1 MHCAKG
7 VRAVAFTVGLA
18 LTASHSTAT
27 VLFHNTGT
35 TSNWDLVFVEHNG
48 SLSEVRSPS
57 PLFKGSTA
65 IRATQVFDPSYTGRY
80 HSEVVH
86 NDGYRPGQMRF
97 YGFAF
102 YIPSN
107 WQSVSQGFNIAQFIA
122 DFGDTGCDDFM
133 PSTMMWLTG
142 SSLSTRVK
150 QGTICN
156 QSIRTFSNFASL
168 TYGEWHRIE
177 IQANWQ
183 TDSSGYLKVW
193 VDGIKRLEVF
203 GLETTIFDPANRT
216 FSFRVGMYA
225 NSWHDQGKMVG
236 SQGTR
241 TLYYDQIGIG
251 TAFRD
256 ADPNAW

>member
-1 MHCAKG
+1 MRYANL
-7 VRAVAFTVGLA
+7 VRAFAMTGALGLP
-18 LTASHSTAT
+18 ASYSTAA

-35 TSNWDLVFVEHNG
+35 TSGWNLVFVEHRG
-48 SLSEVRSPS
+48 SVAQVTSPV
-57 PLFKGSTA
+57 FKGSTA
-65 IRATQVFDPSYTGRY
+65 LRVTQVYDPAYTGRY
-80 HSEVVH
+80 HSEFVR
-86 NDGYRPGQMRF
+86 NDGYRPGLMRF
-97 YGFAF
+97 YGFAL

-133 PSTMMWLTG
+133 PSTMMWFTG

-150 QGTICN
+150 QGSICN
-156 QSIRTFSNFASL
+156 QSIRTFSNIASL
-168 TYGEWHRIE
+168 SYGQWHRIE

-183 TDSSGYLKVW
+183 SNSTGYFKVW
-193 VDGIKRLEVF
+193 VDGAKRLEQF
-203 GLETTIFDPANRT
+203 NLATTISDPANRT

-225 NSWHDQGKMVG
+225 NAWHDQGRMVG
-236 SQGTR
+236 TQATR

-251 TAFRD
+251 TTFGD

>member
-1 MHCAKG
+1 MRHANG
-7 VRAVAFTVGLA
+7 VRAFALTVALG
-18 LTASHSTAT
+18 LTASSSTAT

-35 TSNWDLVFVEHNG
+35 TSGWNLLFAEHKG
-48 SLSEVRSPS
+48 SIAQVTSPV
-57 PLFKGSTA
+57 FKGSTA
-65 IRATQVFDPSYTGRY
+65 IRVTQVFDPNYTGRY
-80 HSEVVH
+80 HSEVVR

-97 YGFAF
+97 YGFAMF
-102 YIPSN
+102 IPSN

-133 PSTMMWLTG
+133 PSTMLWFTG

-150 QGTICN
+150 QGSICS
-156 QSIRTFSNFASL
+156 QSIQTFSNFASL
-168 TYGEWHRIE
+168 SYGQWHRIE

-183 TDSSGYLKVW
+183 TDNTGYLKVW
-193 VDGIKRLEVF
+193 VDGAKRLERF
-203 GLETTIFDPANRT
+203 GLQTTIFDSANRT

-225 NSWHDQGKMVG
+225 NSWHDQGRMVG

-241 TLYYDQIGIG
+241 TLYYDQIGVG
-251 TAFRD
+251 TAFAD

>member
-1 MHCAKG
+1 MRQAEV
-7 VRAVAFTVGLA
+7 VRALA
-18 LTASHSTAT
+18 AAAVLGLTAGPSAAT

-35 TSNWDLVFVEHNG
+35 TSGWNLVFVEHQG
-48 SLSEVRSPS
+48 SVAQVASPA
-57 PLFKGSTA
+57 FKGSTA
-65 IRATQVFDPSYTGRY
+65 VRVTQVYDPAYTGRY
-80 HSEVVH
+80 HSELVR

-97 YGFAF
+97 YGFAL

-133 PSTMMWLTG
+133 PSTMMWFTG
-142 SSLSTRVK
+142 SGLSTRVK

-156 QSIRTFSNFASL
+156 QSIRTFNNFASL
-168 TYGEWHRIE
+168 SYGQWHRIE
-177 IQANWQ
+177 IQANWRS
-183 TDSSGYLKVW
+183 DPSGYIKVW
-193 VDGIKRLEVF
+193 VDGVKRLEQF
-203 GLETTIFDPANRT
+203 NLATTISDPANRT

-225 NSWHDQGKMVG
+225 NSWHDQGRMVG
-236 SQGTR
+236 TQGTR

-251 TAFRD
+251 TSFAD

>member
-1 MHCAKG
+1 MRHANH
-7 VRAVAFTVGLA
+7 VRAFAMTATLG
-18 LTASHSTAT
+18 LTASHSTAA

-35 TSNWDLVFVEHNG
+35 TSGWSRVFVEHRG
-48 SLSEVRSPS
+48 SVAQVASPV
-57 PLFKGSTA
+57 FKGSTA
-65 IRATQVFDPSYTGRY
+65 IRVTQVFDPGYRGRY
-80 HSEVVH
+80 HSELVRD
-86 NDGYRPGQMRF
+86 DGYRPGQMRF
-97 YGFAF
+97 YGFAL

-122 DFGDTGCDDFM
+122 DFSDTGCDDFM
-133 PSTMMWLTG
+133 PSTMMWFTG

-150 QGTICN
+150 QGSICN

-168 TYGEWHRIE
+168 SYGQWHRIE
-177 IQANWQ
+177 IQANWRSD
-183 TDSSGYLKVW
+183 TAGYLKVW
-193 VDGIKRLEVF
+193 VDGAKRLEAF
-203 GLETTIFDPANRT
+203 GLDTTILDPENRT

-225 NSWHDQGKMVG
+225 NSWHDQGRMVG
-236 SQGTR
+236 TQATR